1 MVLTIIDSCGFMW
14 PLAGYVYAMLSYA
27 MQQVLLCTG
36 DDDGHCWWGR
46 LVWQQKLGNRKKE
59 GWLQSKDV
67 S

>member
-1 MVLTIIDSCGFMW
+1 MW